1 MITRQFMNADAPAV
15 SALII
20 ADLKQINS
28 KYYPEHVIKRMVGLY
43 TPKRIIQT
51 AQSQLVLVAE
61 MFDEIVG
68 TATISQNFFGSVFT
82 RPDLHG
88 KGVGTKLMDTLER
101 LTKQNGMTEVKL
113 HASINAVKF
122 YEKRGYLK
130 LGTVMDVKF
139 GESFEMIKDL

>member
-1 MITRQFMNADAPAV
+1 MITRQFRTIDASAV

-28 KYYPEHVIKRMVGLY
+28 KFYPEDVIKRMINLY
-43 TPKRIIQT
+43 TPRRIIQT

-68 TATISQNFFGSVFT
+68 TATISHNFFGSVFT

-122 YEKRGYLK
+122 YEKRGFEII
-130 LGTVMDVKF
+130 GTVNDVKF
-139 GESFEMIKDL
+139 GESYEMVKEL